1 MSKFVRLTLLGVF
14 LFSLG
19 FTVPSTVQ
27 AACPSPY
34 TVQAG
39 DYLYKIAA
47 NCGTTPAAIQAANKL
62 TTTVIFVGQQLII
75 PGGVAGGTSG
85 GTSAPAGGS
94 YTVQAGDNL
103 YKIAVKFGTTIAA
116 IQAANGLTT
125 TVIHVGQVLKIP
137 GGSPTVASAPVS
149 NPAPVAATGGS
160 RTGGEKLVIANYF
173 PWYDNN
179 FWSQGATWDLP
190 TVQYNSDDVSTIQRH
205 IGWAQQAG
213 IDGFAVHWYQ
223 AGNRTDSNLA
233 KILSNSPSGFRSAA
247 TFLTHIQPGASR
259 GLVVDNLRYLI
270 NNYGQQGNYL
280 RINGR
285 PVIFFADMDRV
296 SLEGAANAV
305 AAWRSIRSEVD
316 PHNSTIWIAEGL
328 DPSYLNTF
336 DGLYVYKV
344 DHQCC
349 PASYV
354 KAPTWAGWV
363 RSYERQTGQTKFWVG
378 TIMPGWDDTRSVGRP
393 DLRTPSPAFA
403 RDRQGGGYYQAT
415 FNAVIGTNPDLLLIH
430 SFNEWIEGSEIEPG
444 TTYGDLY
451 LNLTKQFSNRFKGQ

>member
-1 MSKFVRLTLLGVF
+1 MSKFLRFTLLGAF

-19 FTVPSTVQ
+19 FAMPSVAQ

-47 NCGTTPAAIQAANKL
+47 NCGTSAAAIQAANKM
-62 TTTVIFVGQQLII
+62 TGTVVFIGQQLII
-75 PGGVAGGTSG
+75 PGGSAVGGG
-85 GTSAPAGGS
+85 GPTQPAGGS
-94 YTVQAGDNL
+94 YTVQSGDNL
-103 YKIAVKFGTTIAA
+103 YKIAVKFGTTVAA
-116 IQAANGLTT
+116 IQKANGLTT
-125 TVIHVGQVLKIP
+125 TVIHVGQVLKIS
-137 GGSPTVASAPVS
+137 GSSAPAVSNTTPVTVPVASG
-149 NPAPVAATGGS
+149 NS
-160 RTGGEKLVIANYF
+160 RTGGEKLLIANYF

-190 TVQYNSDDVSTIQRH
+190 TIQYNSDDTSTIQRH

-233 KILSNSPSGFRSAA
+233 KILSNSPAGFRSAA

-259 GLVVDNLRYLI
+259 QFVIDNLRYLI

-280 RINGR
+280 RVNGK

-305 AAWRSIRSEVD
+305 SAWRSIRAEVD
-316 PHNSTIWIAEGL
+316 PGNTTIWIAEGL
-328 DPSYLNTF
+328 DPSYLNIF

-349 PASYV
+349 PGSYV

-363 RSYERQTGQTKFWVG
+363 RSYERTTGQTKFWVG

-393 DLRTPSPAFA
+393 DLRSPSPAFA
-403 RDRQGGGYYQAT
+403 RDRQGGAYYQAT
-415 FNAVIGTNPDLLLIH
+415 FNAVIGTNPDILLIH

-451 LNLTKQFSNRFKGQ
+451 LNLTKQFSNQFKGQ